1 MTEEEKTEA
10 KKRHIYE
17 LHKKNRNMR
26 FEPWQWAVAL
36 RVAAKQEQQQKA
48 SA

>member
-1 MTEEEKTEA
+1 MTEEEKAEA
-10 KKRHIYE
+10 KKQHIYE
-17 LHKKNRNMR
+17 LHNRARRMR
-26 FEPWQWAVAL
+26 FEPWQWAVAM